1 MGTINNDSQSCLHF
15 VITWGALKIPGGAP
29 PAEVRFT
36 GWGASV
42 APETF
47 ENTRVTLG
55 ESPGWKQLFGRL
67 PADSFQA
74 DL

>member
-1 MGTINNDSQSCLHF
+1 MGLHPQRSDL
-15 VITWGALKIPGGAP
+15 I
-29 PAEVRFT
+29 

-55 ESPGWKQLFGRL
+55 ESPGWKQLFGWL

-74 DL
+74 GDL